1 MAWIHDGDLENEVL
15 YQAARADEFMW
26 QRSRAL
32 GISRRRLLQWLVAG
46 GASMLVGGARPRQV
60 QAAQAASA
68 QDLVVKPTPPELF
81 FDYGS
86 NKEMRWQNLS
96 QCGYVVPNELF
107 FVRNHTRTP
116 RIDASTWRL
125 KIEGSGVRRPWSCPM
140 TRCCRCHRC
149 R

>member
-1 MAWIHDGDLENEVL
+1 MAWIHDGDLQNEAL

-46 GASMLVGGARPRQV
+46 GASVLVGGARPRQV

-68 QDLVVKPTPPELF
+68 QDFVVKPTPPELF

-86 NKEMRWQNLS
+86 NK
-96 QCGYVVPNELF
+96 
-107 FVRNHTRTP
+107 
-116 RIDASTWRL
+116 
-125 KIEGSGVRRPWSCPM
+125 K
-140 TRCCRCHRC
+140 
-149 R
+149 